1 MENKIVVLGG
11 GTAGWFSALFAK
23 KFISNNVTLIESV
36 DLGIVGV
43 GEGTVPSI
51 MDFLKS
57 IDI

>member
-36 DLGIVGV
+36 DYRDRDW
-43 GEGTVPSI
+43 ET
-51 MDFLKS
+51 MH
-57 IDI
+57 